1 MLCQECNKR
10 PATFHMTKVVN
21 SEKTEL
27 HLCEQC
33 AREKGEMHFSIE
45 PDFSIHQLLAGL
57 LNYSGIDG
65 PDLEPTTEPPVTC
78 GICGSTYEEFT
89 RTGRLG
95 CSHCYEE
102 FESQLEPVIR
112 RVHSA
117 TTHTGKAP
125 RRSAKALQV
134 KREIAALRAQL
145 AAAVTRED
153 FERAAQLRDQIK
165 TLEKAPE

>member
-1 MLCQECNKR
+1 
-10 PATFHMTKVVN
+10 MTKVVN
-21 SEKTEL
+21 NEKTEL

-57 LNYSGIDG
+57 LNYGG
-65 PDLEPTTEPPVTC
+65 VGTPDLEPAVEQPVTC
-78 GICGSTYEEFT
+78 SVCGSTYEEFT
-89 RTGRLG
+89 RSGRLG

-112 RVHSA
+112 RVHGAS
-117 TTHTGKAP
+117 THTGKAP
-125 RRSAKALQV
+125 LRTGKALQV
-134 KREIAALRAQL
+134 KREISTLKTQL
-145 AAAVTRED
+145 QAAVARED

-165 TLEKAPE
+165 ALEKASE